1 MPGAG
6 TVILRRGLVLLFSF
20 VLIIIIVSAI
30 IEGTGYSENIYKAI
44 ISEIVRGEIEAFRQH
59 GGVNVA
65 KAMVDWLQNYISKP
79 ESKGIVDKPLMDR
92 IQNVIS
98 KAQED
103 ISKVDVGELYSIYK
117 EIRSRELKIEMG
129 LAEIRDGEY
138 VLVPAY
144 RRMWIMV
151 TKCLTLDFGETDK
164 VGVTNVVPRDAPAKV
179 IDVIAAVLP
188 RTILVVTTA
197 EVLLIVIALLVGP
210 RIVYRY
216 GTFLDKFVVAYAAAM
231 TAIPIWWLAMVF
243 LSIFSYRLGLFP
255 TDLRGVVGV
264 LNNFW
269 RNPAYNFLILLWYI
283 SLPLIVILITGLGGW
298 LYGMRAMLLRVVR
311 EDYVTAAKA
320 RGLPERLITRRYILK
335 PSLAPVL
342 TNVILALAGSLGGM
356 IITES
361 VFNWPGMGT
370 LYYAA
375 ITEGDSSTIAALST
389 IYIGIYMI
397 ARFIL
402 EVLYIIVD
410 PRIRAK

>member
-6 TVILRRGLVLLFSF
+6 AVILRRGLVLLFSF

-44 ISEIVRGEIEAFRQH
+44 INEIVRGEIEAFRQRA
-59 GGVNVA
+59 GVNVA

-92 IQNVIS
+92 IQNAIS

-117 EIRSRELKIEMG
+117 EIRTRELKIEMG
-129 LAEIRDGEY
+129 LAEVRDGEY

-188 RTILVVTTA
+188 RTILIVTTA

-216 GTFLDKFVVAYAAAM
+216 GTILDKFVVAYAAAM

-269 RNPAYNFLILLWYI
+269 RSPAYNFLILLWYI
-283 SLPLIVILITGLGGW
+283 TLPLIVILITGLGGW

-361 VFNWPGMGT
+361 CIQLAWNG
-370 LYYAA
+370 YA
-375 ITEGDSSTIAALST
+375 ILRGNN
-389 IYIGIYMI
+389 GG
-397 ARFIL
+397 RFINYRGFINDIYR
-402 EVLYIIVD
+402 YIYD
-410 PRIRAK
+410 S